1 MLKIEV
7 HSVVFTFKTRLVFIS
22 EVLMTVVMSVS
33 CLVLCL
39 NLILAFKVSKI
50 AALIVLVLMVLLYE
64 GALFF
69 ICLIIVT
76 LDDNTIHFRTLL
88 VASLLE
94 VPRRERLRRIIH
106 RLLHSHRIDPS
117 TEGACTPK
125 DIVVWLECER
135 R

>member
-50 AALIVLVLMVLLYE
+50 AALIVLVLMVLL
-64 GALFF
+64 
-69 ICLIIVT
+69 
-76 LDDNTIHFRTLL
+76 
-88 VASLLE
+88 
-94 VPRRERLRRIIH
+94 
-106 RLLHSHRIDPS
+106 
-117 TEGACTPK
+117 
-125 DIVVWLECER
+125 
-135 R
+135 

>member
-50 AALIVLVLMVLLYE
+50 AALIVLVLMVLLHE

-117 TEGACTPK
+117 TEGACTSK